1 MSARTPVVLVALP
14 NLPYLLGTFD
24 TTNFQSWWK
33 SAPFPD
39 ALDEVKKGLHIY
51 GRSHLAIAR
60 RVDGLWAVYRS
71 KDYGINWERA
81 WLASVGEVIYDI
93 VLINFGWAIMNTS
106 AGFYETQTAGTS
118 WTKVSNLPGASV
130 VPAFC
135 NIGGGDVLLCTD
147 GRYIWRSTDIARH
160 WTLVCDSHS
169 ILMGSINYSDDTSR
183 STYRTYYTN
192 LSRPCIA
199 GACGRVFAA
208 AGPFLLI
215 SEDAGLTFKGY
226 RYWMADATGNPDW
239 YDLCPPHSLV
249 AGRLWPVP
257 SSPPFLITQI
267 LISSID
273 GFTGADVQFL
283 VRYDDL
289 VPLSEESALY
299 SRIFTTYGAA
309 GHVHGVYMGNAWF
322 RYVFQQYISQSDTPQ
337 ISAYDLPIT
346 GESYNDKLVFSAQTS
361 VDSSGNSI
369 VSLKYSIDG
378 GITWID
384 IDASTL
390 KVGDAGD
397 ASAATSTLFLDDNFA
412 KLTWVSGGCD
422 NYGSVNYVEQ
432 YRRQCLGYEADV
444 CIKGK
449 KIKAYAADAKISKD
463 KSKGQNVDALLESR
477 LHKNDQ
483 IDALLEGRQ
492 SKYYQL
498 DRQLQGKASHESP
511 VDVILSVD
519 TPCPYQID
527 VGRMWKQPLK
537 YYHLD
542 ALMRTIVGHG
552 YSCDVV
558 LVKNK
563 LNSIL
568 SKMAG
573 KIPQFLDLD
582 VPEESEGAFDSKQ
595 ETV

>member
-24 TTNFQSWWK
+24 TANFRNWWR
-33 SAPFPD
+33 SAPFPE
-39 ALDEVKKGLHIY
+39 AIAELKKGIHIY

-60 RVDGLWAVYRS
+60 RVDGRWAVYRS

-81 WLASVGEVIYDI
+81 WLASAGEVIYDI

-160 WTLVCDSHS
+160 WTLVCDQRALQRMVPGYRW
-169 ILMGSINYSDDTSR
+169 I
-183 STYRTYYTN
+183 TYTGLTY
-192 LSRPCIA
+192 PCIA
-199 GACGRVFAA
+199 GANGYVICGF
-208 AGPFLLI
+208 GPHVTI
-215 SEDAGLTFKGY
+215 SEDGGSTWTVLDHQWEYAIPGDNRFSYPNL
-226 RYWMADATGNPDW
+226 
-239 YDLCPPHSLV
+239 DLIWNRFLPVEPPQFII
-249 AGRLWPVP
+249 R
-257 SSPPFLITQI
+257 QI

-273 GFTGADVQFL
+273 GPRPIDVTYL
-283 VRYDDL
+283 LRYDDL
-289 VPLSEESALY
+289 YPLSGQSALY
-299 SRIFTTYGAA
+299 SRTFVSYPWADRYI
-309 GHVHGVYMGNAWF
+309 AWKCI
-322 RYVFQQYISQSDTPQ
+322 YQQYISTSEGNQL
-337 ISAYDLPIT
+337 SAYDLPIT
-346 GESYNDKLVFSAQTS
+346 GASTKDKLAFSAQTRM
-361 VDSSGNSI
+361 DASGQMLP
-369 VSLKYSIDG
+369 SLKYSLDG
-378 GITWID
+378 GTTWID
-384 IDASTL
+384 INL
-390 KVGDAGD
+390 LNIKIGDPGE
-397 ASAATSTLFLDDNFA
+397 AAAIAYGPLFLDDNFA
-412 KLTWVSGGCD
+412 KITWIHGGCD
-422 NYGSVNYVEQ
+422 NVGYWDFVEQ
-432 YRRQCLGYEADV
+432 YRRQCLSSEMDANLA
-444 CIKGK
+444 
-449 KIKAYAADAKISKD
+449 KAHRSQDTIDSIISQTKVISQQID
-463 KSKGQNVDALLESR
+463 GLLEKTIAHPYR
-477 LHKNDQ
+477 NDV
-483 IDALLEGRQ
+483 LCEGRQ
-492 SKYYQL
+492 AKSYQL
-498 DRQLQGKASHESP
+498 DRQLQGKVSHESP

-527 VGRMWKQPLK
+527 VGRIWKQPRK

-542 ALMRTIVGHG
+542 ALMRAIVGRN

-558 LVKNK
+558 LVKNN